1 MASYSL
7 TIQSRDRKLLADLLQ
22 SPFEAEQLW
31 QLSQTYDLPFTDVH
45 FVRRRLRKLRDAG
58 LVNIFQYATETTG
71 RLNYYR
77 LSQQGY
83 TLVCGHDKALPPRSH
98 FRAVSPALQRHVRYV
113 ASLLVKIRTSA
124 HAAGLDIPFLLGDNQ
139 VRLSSGNETFI
150 PDTVFGLKLKRRSP
164 QHYLVELDCGTEPVY
179 STKQRDS
186 LQKKLSLYY
195 AHEAA
200 SENTYR
206 VLFLFAEATPR
217 VAHFLRLA
225 RELAPDPRRH
235 IVMAAVLDSVLDH
248 TNPLQWPLFLD
259 HDQKLVSLLPC
270 PVPEEAALMQS
281 SLLTENWF
289 ASAPWFR

>member
-1 MASYSL
+1 M
-7 TIQSRDRKLLADLLQ
+7 R
-22 SPFEAEQLW
+22 P
-31 QLSQTYDLPFTDVH
+31 
-45 FVRRRLRKLRDAG
+45 RR
-58 LVNIFQYATETTG
+58 TG

-77 LSQQGY
+77 LTQQGHC
-83 TLVCGHDKALPPRSH
+83 LVCGSDKALPARSH
-98 FRAVSPALQRHVRYV
+98 FRAVSPALQRHVRSV

-124 HAAGLDIPFLLGDNQ
+124 HTAGLDIPFLLGDNQ
-139 VRLSSGNETFI
+139 VRLSSGKETFI
-150 PDTVFGLKLKRRSP
+150 PDTVFGLKQKRKTP

-179 STKQRDS
+179 SSKQRDS

-206 VLFLFAEATPR
+206 VLFLFTEATPR
-217 VAHFLRLA
+217 VAHFLCLA

-235 IVMAAVLDSVLDH
+235 IVMAAVLDSILDH
-248 TNPLQWPLFLD
+248 AAPLQWPLFLD
-259 HDQKLVSLLPC
+259 HDQRLVSLLPC

-281 SLLTENWF
+281 SLLTENQF

>member
-1 MASYSL
+1 MASKSL
-7 TIQSRDRKLLADLLQ
+7 TIQSRDRELLTDLLQ

-31 QLSQTYDLPFTDVH
+31 QLSQTYARPFTDVH
-45 FVRRRLRKLRDAG
+45 FVRRRLRKLRDAE

-77 LSQQGY
+77 LTQRGY
-83 TLVCGHDKALPPRSH
+83 LLACGPDKVLPARSH
-98 FRAVSPALQRHVRYV
+98 FRAVSPALQRHVRHV
-113 ASLLVKIRTSA
+113 ASLLVKIHTSA

-139 VRLSSGNETFI
+139 VRLSSGQETFI
-150 PDTVFGLKLKRRSP
+150 PDTVFGLKLKGRSP

-200 SENTYR
+200 SDNTYR
-206 VLFLFAEATPR
+206 VLFLFTEATPR

-225 RELAPDPRRH
+225 RELSPDPRRH
-235 IVMAAVLDSVLDH
+235 LVMAAVLDSVLDH
-248 TNPLQWPLFLD
+248 ANPLQWPLFLD
-259 HDQKLVSLLPC
+259 HDQQLVSLLPC
-270 PVPEEAALMQS
+270 PNPAEAALVQS
-281 SLLTENWF
+281 STLTENWF
-289 ASAPWFR
+289 ASAPLFR